1 MWLLGL
7 AMQRTVAMRVP
18 YHSKICAELTL
29 ISNTNSIGGS
39 RTNPSCMLGNQIGLY
54 ANVSESSAVISAGI
68 QVLMLAV
75 KS

>member
-1 MWLLGL
+1 
-7 AMQRTVAMRVP
+7 MRVP

-29 ISNTNSIGGS
+29 ISNTNGIGGS
-39 RTNPSCMLGNQIGLY
+39 RTNPSCTLGKQIGLY